1 MIYHLEKRVGPA
13 PDIARGTSSV
23 LTEDVLWKGRPN
35 DEPLMLP
42 NLANHSAKGFEGGEK
57 VGLKLASHEERRG
70 FGEQHFLFGT
80 MNRPDLSIIYN

>member
-42 NLANHSAKGFEGGEK
+42 NLANHSVKGFEDDEK
-57 VGLKLASHEERRG
+57 VGLKLARTKSAEVFWRTA
-70 FGEQHFLFGT
+70 F
-80 MNRPDLSIIYN
+80 SIWDREPA